1 MSALLAEFESGSLE
15 QTQSIAGTIYPM
27 LQWPACVYLC
37 GDMGAGKTTLSQA
50 LIAAAGY
57 QGAVTSPTYN
67 LIHEYP
73 VEIEP
78 AASANSEQVSV
89 GGTIYH
95 MDLYRLND
103 PEELEFL
110 GVADLWSARS
120 LFLVEWPERAKGILQ
135 EPHYVVEISKKYAKT
150 EEVRN
155 IHIYQTF

>member
-37 GDMGAGKTTLSQA
+37 GDMGAGKTTFSQA

-57 QGAVTSPTYN
+57 QGTVTSPTYN

-78 AASANSEQVSV
+78 SAGANNEQVNV
-89 GGTIYH
+89 DGTIYH

-110 GVADLWSARS
+110 GIADLWSANS
-120 LFLVEWPERAKGILQ
+120 LFLVEWPERGKGILQ
-135 EPHYVVEISKKYAKT
+135 EPDYVVEISKKHTKT
-150 EEVRN
+150 EEIRN